1 MIFTLFIGAA
11 LFWSGFDQGGSSFNI
26 FAKEYTDRVIFGW
39 EYPASWLQV
48 LNPILK
54 LKDKEIEVLS
64 SFLSVWQSNRNNQEI
79 NKKLFSTPVRKL
91 VRKQIGMSEAS
102 FNNHITMLRKKQM
115 IIDKKIN
122 PNILSAIKKDGIEV
136 TYRLTWT
143 K

>member
-1 MIFTLFIGAA
+1 MIIPINSDIPKSMKA
-11 LFWSGFDQGGSSFNI
+11 
-26 FAKEYTDRVIFGW
+26 Y
-39 EYPASWLQV
+39 LQV

-115 IIDKKIN
+115 IVEKKIN
-122 PNILSAIKKDGIEV
+122 PNILSAIKKGGIRV
-136 TYRLTWT
+136 TYKLTWT

>member
-1 MIFTLFIGAA
+1 MIIPINSDIPKSMKA
-11 LFWSGFDQGGSSFNI
+11 
-26 FAKEYTDRVIFGW
+26 Y
-39 EYPASWLQV
+39 LQV

>member
-1 MIFTLFIGAA
+1 MKA
-11 LFWSGFDQGGSSFNI
+11 
-26 FAKEYTDRVIFGW
+26 Y
-39 EYPASWLQV
+39 LQV

>member
-1 MIFTLFIGAA
+1 MIIPINSDIPKSMKA
-11 LFWSGFDQGGSSFNI
+11 
-26 FAKEYTDRVIFGW
+26 Y
-39 EYPASWLQV
+39 LQV

-115 IIDKKIN
+115 IVEKKIN

-136 TYRLTWT
+136 TYKLTWT